1 MFGRRLAG
9 ALGARRVP
17 GVVFEVFDPRSGRV
31 VLRTRWAGLAR
42 LLARKWR
49 MDWAPAGWG
58 TGSPGDD

>member
-9 ALGARRVP
+9 GLRPRRVP
-17 GVVFEVFDPRSGRV
+17 AVVFEVFDPRTGPV

-49 MDWAPAGWG
+49 MDWARVDG
-58 TGSPGDD
+58 